1 VDLLGL
7 VEAPDQITAEMWCEL
22 LKREGIPSF
31 TKLASAFAYSDIM
44 FGPLSPT
51 GCWVMVREDD
61 LDRATAILGPM
72 IEGKGQ
78 HRRRH
83 K

>member
-1 VDLLGL
+1 MDLAGL

-22 LKREGIPSF
+22 LKGKGIPSF
-31 TKLASAFAYSDIM
+31 AKLSSAFAYSDIM
-44 FGPLSPT
+44 FGPFSAT

-72 IEGKGQ
+72 IEGKR
-78 HRRRH
+78 RRRH
-83 K
+83 S